1 MLKLSQ
7 GKETSMLKTFN
18 LVIFFKL
25 LFISFFFVSCKGA
38 DGGFA
43 PDPSIATV
51 VTPLSIAPAS
61 VTLAV
66 FNSQSFSASGG
77 KAPYSYSIFSGSG
90 SVLATTGRYT
100 ASSNAGSV
108 TVRVTDAVGQ
118 FSDAV
123 VTVNPALQISP
134 ASQSLSLSGTQMFT
148 ATGGVSPYVFSL
160 VSGTG
165 SVDAN
170 SGLYTAPASPGSATI
185 RVTDAKNNS
194 SDALVNIYGA
204 LGISP
209 TTLELAVNNV
219 FTFSA
224 AGGVG
229 PYSFSVFS
237 GVGIINPSTG
247 VYTAP
252 ATSGVATIHVT
263 DSLGAIASASV
274 TINNALLISPLS
286 QTTLINSSITFSQSG
301 GVAPFLY
308 SIIAG
313 TGAIDANTGVYSAPA
328 SNGTATVRVT
338 DNLGN
343 ISDASVTITTALSIS
358 PASLTLAVNNTAT
371 FSAVGGT
378 GPFTFSRF
386 SGTGTVNASTG
397 VYTAP
402 AAAGSAVV
410 RVTDSLGAFADAS
423 ITVNAA
429 LAITPAAQT
438 MGINGTLNFSAMGG
452 VVPYTYSVFSGGG
465 SINASSGVFTAPGAA
480 GSTVVRVTDSIG
492 NFANSAVTVTA
503 GLSISPASVTLAVN
517 NTVTFAAANGATPY
531 TFSILSGTGTVNP
544 TSGLYTAPAAAGS
557 AVVRVTDNLGATA
570 NANVTV
576 NAALAISPATKTL
589 AVNNVFTF
597 TATGGV
603 SPFTYSVFSGGGV
616 INAST
621 GAYTAPAVTGS
632 AVVRVTDGLGNIASS
647 TVTINAALLISPLT
661 ATISSTGSQ
670 AYSSTGGVSPFT
682 YSILSGPGSI
692 NASTGVYTAASA
704 GSVSVRVSDSL
715 GNTSDA
721 MLTVNGPLTVTPTIA
736 YVVINS
742 DLALTAVGG
751 VAPYSYSIVS
761 GLGVI
766 DIATGIYSAASTTGS
781 AVLRTTDSATP
792 TAATVDTN
800 VTIYNALT
808 LTPISLTIA
817 NGGTQ
822 TFTSTGGVGARTF
835 SIFSGT
841 GTINST
847 TGAYIAGPTAG
858 TDLVHVTDTIGNIV
872 EANVRVVS
880 QLTITPASLKLPLFS
895 TVTFSAV
902 LGTSPYTF
910 SVFSGTGTINSVS
923 GLYTAPTTIGSGVV
937 RVTDNITNTSDSAVT
952 HVEPV
957 EVASGSNHSCIRY
970 NEGSVKCFGLGSSG
984 QLGNGS
990 TANLADTATTLGGN
1004 LPFVNLGTGR
1014 TATAIATGIS
1024 HSCALLDNGSIKCW
1038 GQNTYGQLGI
1048 GNTISMGSGANQ
1060 MGDSLPAVNLGT
1072 GRTATKVFAFGY
1084 VTCAILD
1091 NGVGKCWGR
1100 NSTGQLG
1107 KDDVTNRGTT
1117 ASQMGDNL
1125 TAINLGAGLSPTKFA
1140 GGLDFTCARLSNATM
1155 KCFGNNRYGQL
1166 GVGSTVQLG
1175 DNAGEMAA
1183 LAAISLG
1190 TGRTVVDIGAGY
1202 SHSCAILDNGTAKC
1216 WGRNNKGQLGI
1227 ESTANAVGTAAADM
1241 GNGLPIVP
1249 FTSFTPTKIL
1259 GGNTMTCAANAAG
1272 AVRCWGL
1279 GSSGQL
1285 LVGSVANIGRAN
1297 NDIVN
1302 LANVNFGTGLS
1313 SASIGVGF
1321 YTVCTITSDKRV
1333 KCWGNSLSGATGNGQ
1348 TANNLG
1354 DVAGELGNSLP
1365 YMNH

>member
-1 MLKLSQ
+1 MLNLSQ
-7 GKETSMLKTFN
+7 GKGTNMSKKFN
-18 LVIFFKL
+18 LLVFAKF
-25 LFISFFFVSCKGA
+25 LFISFLFVSCKGA

-51 VTPLSIAPAS
+51 VSPLAIAPAS

-77 KAPYSYSIFSGSG
+77 TAPYSFSVFSGSG
-90 SVLATTGRYT
+90 SVLSTTGNYT
-100 ASSNAGSV
+100 ASSSAGMV
-108 TVRVTDAVGQ
+108 TVRVTDALGQ
-118 FSDAV
+118 FSDAMI
-123 VTVNPALQISP
+123 TVNAALQISP
-134 ASQSLSLSGTQMFT
+134 ASQSLSLNQTQMFT
-148 ATGGVSPYVFSL
+148 STGGVSPFTFSL
-160 VSGTG
+160 VSGAGT
-165 SVDAN
+165 VDAN

-185 RVTDAKNNS
+185 RVTDSRGNS
-194 SDALVNIYGA
+194 SNASVNIYGA

-209 TTLELAVNNV
+209 TTLELAVNNI

-237 GVGIINPSTG
+237 GTGVINASTG

-252 ATSGVATIHVT
+252 ASSGVATIRVT
-263 DSLGAIASASV
+263 DSLGATASASV
-274 TINNALLISPLS
+274 TINSALLISPLS

-301 GVAPFLY
+301 GVSPFLY
-308 SIIAG
+308 SVIAG
-313 TGAIDANTGVYSAPA
+313 TGVIDANTGVYMAPA

-358 PASLTLAVNNTAT
+358 PVSRTLAVNNTAT

-386 SGTGTVNASTG
+386 SGTGSVNASTG

-402 AAAGSAVV
+402 ASAGSAVV

-423 ITVNAA
+423 VTVNAA

-438 MGINGTLNFSAMGG
+438 MGINGTLNFSATGG
-452 VVPYTYSVFSGGG
+452 VVPYSYSVFSGGG
-465 SINASSGVFTAPGAA
+465 SVNASTGVFTAPGTA
-480 GSTVVRVTDSIG
+480 GSTVVRVTDSNG
-492 NFANSAVTVTA
+492 NFVDSNVTVTA
-503 GLSISPASVTLAVN
+503 GLSISPASTTLAVN
-517 NTVTFAAANGATPY
+517 NTVTFVAANGATPY
-531 TFSILSGTGTVNP
+531 TFSILSGTGTVNA
-544 TSGLYTAPAAAGS
+544 TTGLYTAPATAGS

-576 NAALAISPATKTL
+576 NAALAITPATKTL

-603 SPFTYSVFSGGGV
+603 SPFTYSLFSGGGV

-621 GAYTAPAVTGS
+621 GAYTAPATAGS
-632 AVVRVTDGLGNIASS
+632 AVVRVTDGLGNVSNS
-647 TVTINAALLISPLT
+647 NVTINAALLISPLT
-661 ATISSTGSQ
+661 ATISSTGTQ

-682 YSILSGPGSI
+682 YSIVSGPGSI
-692 NASTGVYTAASA
+692 NASTGLYTAASA
-704 GSVSVRVSDSL
+704 GSVSIRVSDSL

-721 MLTVNGPLTVTPTIA
+721 MLTVNGPLSVTPTVA
-736 YVVINS
+736 YVVIDS
-742 DLALTAVGG
+742 DLALSAIGG
-751 VAPYSYSIVS
+751 VSPYTYSIVS

-766 DIATGIYSAASTTGS
+766 DVATGIYTAASTTGS

-808 LTPISLTIA
+808 LSPISLTIA
-817 NGGTQ
+817 VNGTQ

-835 SIFSGT
+835 SMFSGT

-847 TGAYIAGPTAG
+847 TGAYVAGPTAG

-872 EANVRVVS
+872 EANVTVVS
-880 QLTITPASLKLPLFS
+880 QLSITPPILKLPLFS
-895 TVTFSAV
+895 TATFSAV
-902 LGTSPYTF
+902 LGSSPYTF
-910 SVFSGTGTINSVS
+910 SVFSGTGSINSGS
-923 GLYTAPTTIGSGVV
+923 GLYTAPAAVGTGSV
-937 RVTDNITNTSDSAVT
+937 RVTDNVMNTSDSTLT
-952 HVEPV
+952 HIEPV
-957 EVASGSNHSCIRY
+957 EIASGSNHSCIRY

-990 TANLADTATTLGGN
+990 TSNLAHTTTTLGGS

-1014 TATAIATGIS
+1014 TATAITAGIS
-1024 HSCALLDNGSIKCW
+1024 HSCALLDNASIKCW

-1060 MGDSLPAVNLGT
+1060 MGNSLPAVNLGA

-1091 NGVGKCWGR
+1091 NNTGKCWGR
-1100 NSTGQLG
+1100 NSSGQLG

-1125 TAINLGAGLSPTKFA
+1125 TAINLGSGLTPTKFA
-1140 GGLDFTCARLSNATM
+1140 GGLDFTCALLNNATM

-1216 WGRNNKGQLGI
+1216 WGRNNKGQVGI
-1227 ESTANAVGTAAADM
+1227 ESTSNAIGTSPADM
-1241 GNGLPIVP
+1241 GNGLPIIP

-1285 LVGSVANIGRAN
+1285 LVGSTANIGRSN

-1302 LANVNFGTGLS
+1302 LTNVNFGTGLT
-1313 SASIGVGF
+1313 APSIGVGF
-1321 YTVCTITSDKRV
+1321 YTVCAVTSDKRV